1 MRRILAPMILA
12 ATIVSAAAAA
22 PPIGVGPDFAT
33 IAATPDRAAARPS
46 AMLLKLHY
54 GMLCAQPG
62 RGPLTVTFPHALRL
76 PARIAHSS
84 VLLDGSAAPSVALHN
99 RVATVGLPPVHG
111 VICQSFVPGT
121 LRVEFTRSAHI
132 GNPVN
137 AGTYNVHAAIG
148 THSFVAR
155 LQIRH

>member
-1 MRRILAPMILA
+1 MILA

-22 PPIGVGPDFAT
+22 PPIGVEPDSAT
-33 IAATPDRAAARPS
+33 IAATPARAAARPIS
-46 AMLLKLHY
+46 VLLKLHY

-62 RGPLTVTFPHALRL
+62 RGPLTITFPRAVRL
-76 PARIAHSS
+76 PARIAASG
-84 VLLDGSAAPSVALHN
+84 VLLDGAIAPSVALHG

-121 LRVEFTRSAHI
+121 LRVEFMRSARI
-132 GNPVN
+132 GNPIH
-137 AGTYNVHAAIG
+137 AGTYEVHAAIG

-155 LQIRH
+155 LQIRK